1 MIMKHTLYLL
11 IAVLISILSVSCS
24 EERLAGSVSS
34 SEFEEG
40 ELVLASLHLSVN
52 GFEVNVQSGSR
63 APEDEPTQEEL
74 VGTDEENA
82 IHNIWVFQFNTNGDQ
97 LINPRYYEIADQA
110 ELQDLKVWLKPG
122 VASTVYVVA
131 NTGQPDW
138 IKENT
143 DVSTL
148 TKLESLDLFNLD
160 PQFINEGK
168 PLSLPMEGKE
178 DNVTVSEVSG
188 APENSVTVHVTRMF
202 AKLQVKVSITPAN
215 IKLRN
220 IAINRIPLVS
230 KIKERTGEGDDKTNY
245 NGDRGY
251 WYDDFFDESDDES
264 KTYVMYMA
272 ENMQGRI
279 DNNSEKDEE
288 NAPANAF
295 EIGVNVNHTSVDD
308 GSTTYPTYKVY
319 PGQNMTNDFNIKR
332 NCIYNITVNIE
343 HDEKVNVP
351 SSNCFIVIP
360 GRLLAFEPYYR
371 TETGGG
377 FRIEDYLNPDEE
389 SKAIDRVSI
398 LWQTEN
404 AIGDNTNGDLVYY
417 DSGQK
422 KIYVRTQE
430 GNEGNALIA
439 AYNKAGEIIWSWHIW
454 VTGNDPANLTNS
466 IRYTTYRW
474 DEKGIYTEEQRVPGY
489 QVMSCNLGA
498 LANKPAN
505 ATDTKP
511 FGLLYQWGR
520 KDPFPPVENGNG
532 ITEYAYDKAVRRMY
546 YDNTN
551 REIVGITSDI
561 YGADDTSGNNLF
573 YSVMGN
579 ALSPQDPLIYAIQHP
594 TVFICGTAEGRHYTE
609 SDLQSEGSYANN
621 GDWNYKSNDELW
633 GGKTPDNS
641 GNMKKLNIG
650 TATIYNNYEGT
661 DKSIFDPCPYGWRV
675 PPGDFWLGFTK
686 TGMNPTTWEEIN
698 VYELAGW
705 SKNWWGTY
713 IYLTDW
719 KNGKYTYFPN
729 QGTRVSSGYGIRV
742 GQCGNYHN
750 ATTDD
755 DNRVNILHIH
765 NDSDLFHIFE
775 TSFRFYYVKSVAGPI
790 RCVRESQQ

>member
-11 IAVLISILSVSCS
+11 IVVLISVLSVSCS

-74 VGTDEENA
+74 ADEEIA

-97 LINPRYYEIADQA
+97 LINPRYYEITDQA

-188 APENSVTVHVTRMF
+188 TPENNVTVHVTRMF

-245 NGDRGY
+245 NTGDRGY
-251 WYDDFFDESDDES
+251 WYDDFFDESDDVS

-295 EIGVNVNHTSVDD
+295 EIGVNVIHTSVDD

-404 AIGDNTNGDLVYY
+404 AIGDNTSGDLVYY

-498 LANKPAN
+498 LANEPAN

-520 KDPFPPVENGNG
+520 KDPFPPVEDGGG
-532 ITEYAYDKAVRRMY
+532 ITEYAYGKAVRRMY

-551 REIVGITSDI
+551 REIVGITSGI
-561 YGADDTSGNNLF
+561 YGADATSGNNLF

-594 TVFICGTAEGRHYTE
+594 TVFICGTAADRHYTE
-609 SDLQSEGSYANN
+609 SALQSVSSYANN

-686 TGMNPTTWEEIN
+686 TGINPTTWEEIN
-698 VYELAGW
+698 VYEPAGW
-705 SKNWWGTY
+705 NKNWWGTY

-765 NDSDLFHIFE
+765 NDFSLFHIFE
-775 TSFRFYYVKSVAGPI
+775 TDFRFYYVKSVAGPI